1 MVLFLKPFISGVSVS
16 VGTIRKIGY
25 GIARIHV
32 ISWTLTWLLLLLIQF
47 SVKRYSKRVCIHL
60 LLWIMFSANKWL
72 P

>member
-1 MVLFLKPFISGVSVS
+1 MNPIISGVSVN
-16 VGTIRKIGY
+16 VGTILKIGY

-32 ISWTLTWLLLLLIQF
+32 VSWILTWLLLLLIQF
-47 SVKRYSKRVCIHL
+47 SVKSYSKRVCIHL